1 MATHHTVRPLL
12 IAFLMMLGVTQFAP
26 TASAQT
32 APSVTTASQD
42 ANPTRL
48 FFGPTGRSLK
58 QGESY
63 FGVFEVFMPFVQVG
77 VTDRLSLGGGTPL
90 VFGAG
95 EPPIWFTP
103 KFRVF
108 STARTDVSVG
118 TLHFWNVGEH
128 NAGIAYGVATHG
140 TADSAVTAG
149 LGYTYS
155 GTDVGSAVVMIG
167 GERRATRSVKLIT
180 ENYIGRGG
188 HGVLMGGVRFMG
200 ERLSADVGL
209 FSPITSAGFFAGPM
223 VNFVWKMK

>member
-1 MATHHTVRPLL
+1 MATHRTLRPLL
-12 IAFLMMLGVTQFAP
+12 ITLLATLVLTQFTA

-32 APSVTTASQD
+32 PPSIAPATQD

-48 FFGPTGRSLK
+48 FFGPTGRTLK

-95 EPPIWFTP
+95 EPPIWFTA

-118 TLHFWNVGEH
+118 T
-128 NAGIAYGVATHG
+128 
-140 TADSAVTAG
+140 
-149 LGYTYS
+149 
-155 GTDVGSAVVMIG
+155 
-167 GERRATRSVKLIT
+167 
-180 ENYIGRGG
+180 
-188 HGVLMGGVRFMG
+188 
-200 ERLSADVGL
+200 
-209 FSPITSAGFFAGPM
+209 
-223 VNFVWKMK
+223 